1 MNQLKISTRIAILIS
16 FMALITL
23 GIGWM
28 GLNAASV
35 SNDAL
40 RATYS
45 DRMVPVGDVSTIQRL
60 VVSNLLDTSL
70 VFMIPKPEFV
80 EGQVTKVEQRIGAV
94 STLWKKFLAT
104 NLTDEEKKLA
114 SQFEK
119 SRGVFVSEGLR
130 PLLAEM
136 KAGNMDSARDM
147 AMKKVAPLYEQA
159 IKDSDALIKYQYTLA
174 TADFEESNAIFESR
188 RNVSIAALVL
198 SALAAAIFGW
208 FLIRGIKQSIDQAVV
223 VSRAVASGDLTKS
236 IDSVGKDEVSE
247 VLKALAEMQGNL
259 TQIVSRVRLGADS
272 VSTASAEI
280 AQGNHDLSARTESQ
294 ASSLEETA
302 ASMEELS
309 STVRLNADNAQAGNQ
324 LAQSASS
331 VAVQGGEVVSQVV
344 DTMKGINDSS
354 RKIADIISVIDGIAF
369 QTNILAL
376 NAAVE
381 AARAGE
387 QGRGFAVVAGE
398 VRTLAQRSAAAAKEI
413 KELITDSV
421 NRVEQGSAL
430 VDKAGATMQEVVTSI
445 RRVTDIMAEISAASR
460 EQSEGV
466 GQIGEA
472 VQNMDHVT
480 QQNAALVEQMAAA
493 AGSLNTQAADLVQ
506 TVSVF
511 KIDSRATDTHFIAS
525 APVSAPRPPVA
536 KAAVPRKPVAVP
548 QGKKPA
554 ASSPQASLGHAAPA
568 KAAPA
573 AAPASKSDED
583 DWASF

>member
-1 MNQLKISTRIAILIS
+1 MNKFKISTRLA
-16 FMALITL
+16 ALIVFMSLITV
-23 GIGWM
+23 GIGWL
-28 GLNAASV
+28 GLRSASL

-40 RATYS
+40 EVTYN
-45 DRMVPVGDVSTIQRL
+45 DRMVPVGDLSSIQRG
-60 VVSNLLDTSL
+60 VVSNLLDASL
-70 VFMIPKPEFV
+70 VFMVPQPAYIEK
-80 EGQVTKVEQRIGAV
+80 QVAQINTRSAELDV
-94 STLWKKFLAT
+94 LWKKYRAT
-104 NLTDEEKKLA
+104 NLTPEETKLA
-114 SQFEK
+114 DRFEETRTK
-119 SRGVFVSEGLR
+119 FGTEGLS
-130 PLLAEM
+130 PML
-136 KAGNMDSARDM
+136 KAMAAGDIDGARQM
-147 AMKKVAPLYEQA
+147 AQTKVAPLYA
-159 IKDSDALIKYQYTLA
+159 GVMKDI
-174 TADFEESNAIFESR
+174 N
-188 RNVSIAALVL
+188 ALV
-198 SALAAAIFGW
+198 AFQYELAKSDFDT
-208 FLIRGIKQSIDQAVV
+208 SVAVYKLN
-223 VSRAVASGDLTKS
+223 RNIAVASLVIAVVLASLFGWVLIKGVSQALGQAMDLSQAVAKGDLTY
-236 IDSVGKDEVSE
+236 SVDASGKDEVSA
-247 VLKALAEMQGNL
+247 VLRALAEMQANL
-259 TQIVSRVRLGADS
+259 TQIVSRVRLGADA

-280 AQGNHDLSARTESQ
+280 AQGNHDLSSRTESQ

-309 STVRLNADNAQAGNQ
+309 STVRQNADNAQAGNQ
-324 LAQSASS
+324 LAQSASG

-430 VDKAGATMQEVVTSI
+430 VDKAGATMQEVVSSI

-472 VQNMDHVT
+472 VQNMDHAT

-493 AGSLNTQAADLVQ
+493 AGSLNNQAADLVQ

-511 KIDSRATDTHFIAS
+511 KIDSRTAGAPFIAS
-525 APVSAPRPPVA
+525 APAPAPRA
-536 KAAVPRKPVAVP
+536 TAAATAPRKPVAAP
-548 QGKKPA
+548 QNRKPT
-554 ASSPQASLGHAAPA
+554 ASSQGSLGHSAPP
-568 KAAPA
+568 KAAVA
-573 AAPASKSDED
+573 AQSKSDED

>member
-1 MNQLKISTRIAILIS
+1 MSHIEYVTEYFFCIHHPNPQVASMNQLKISTRIAILIA
-16 FMALITL
+16 FMALITF

-28 GLNAASV
+28 GLNAASL
-35 SNDAL
+35 SNNAL
-40 RATYS
+40 RSTYN
-45 DRMVPVGDVSTIQRL
+45 DQMVPVGDVSTIQRL
-60 VVSNLLDTSL
+60 VVTNLLDTSL
-70 VFMIPKPEFV
+70 VFMVPKPEFV
-80 EGQVTKVEQRIGAV
+80 DGQIAKIEQRIGEVTA
-94 STLWKKFLAT
+94 LWKKYLAT
-104 NLTDEEKKLA
+104 NLADEEKKLA

-119 SRGVFVSEGLR
+119 SRGIFVNEGLR

-147 AMKKVAPLYEQA
+147 AMKKVAPLFQQA
-159 IKDSDALIKYQYTLA
+159 MKDSDALIKFQYTLA
-174 TADFEESNAIFESR
+174 TNNFEESNAIFENR
-188 RNVSIAALVL
+188 RNLSIAALVL

-259 TQIVSRVRLGADS
+259 TQIVSRVRLGADA

-369 QTNILAL
+369 QTNIL
-376 NAAVE
+376 
-381 AARAGE
+381 
-387 QGRGFAVVAGE
+387 
-398 VRTLAQRSAAAAKEI
+398 
-413 KELITDSV
+413 
-421 NRVEQGSAL
+421 
-430 VDKAGATMQEVVTSI
+430 
-445 RRVTDIMAEISAASR
+445 
-460 EQSEGV
+460 
-466 GQIGEA
+466 
-472 VQNMDHVT
+472 
-480 QQNAALVEQMAAA
+480 
-493 AGSLNTQAADLVQ
+493 
-506 TVSVF
+506 
-511 KIDSRATDTHFIAS
+511 
-525 APVSAPRPPVA
+525 
-536 KAAVPRKPVAVP
+536 
-548 QGKKPA
+548 
-554 ASSPQASLGHAAPA
+554 
-568 KAAPA
+568 
-573 AAPASKSDED
+573 
-583 DWASF
+583 